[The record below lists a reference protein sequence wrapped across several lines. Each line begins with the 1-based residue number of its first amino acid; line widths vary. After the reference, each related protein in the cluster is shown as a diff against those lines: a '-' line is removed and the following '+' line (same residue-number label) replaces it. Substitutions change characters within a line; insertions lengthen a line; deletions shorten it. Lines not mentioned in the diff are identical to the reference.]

1 MICPKLLLQMGLGLG
16 MALVEELIQRL
27 SNAHKPLCQLKIT
40 PS

>member
-1 MICPKLLLQMGLGLG
+1 MIWPKLLSQMDLGLVMGLD
-16 MALVEELIQRL
+16 EELIQRL